1 MIAVVKDTE
10 QRESEKEAIEESAG
24 GRSPRTSGVLAAI
37 GESQCDLIL
46 SRILLLRLTGAWGN
60 VVKIILIQ

>member
-1 MIAVVKDTE
+1 MIAVVTDTE
-10 QRESEKEAIEESAG
+10 ERESEKEAIEESAW
-24 GRSPRTSGVLAAI
+24 GRSPRTSCVLAAI

-46 SRILLLRLTGAWGN
+46 SRILFLRLTGAWGN